1 MTSPL
6 SFTSPIVESLL
17 DLKCG
22 EPDCEFAF
30 SLREDEVCVSPF
42 HDQRVELP
50 GRFLNFIIAYN
61 FRA

>member
-6 SFTSPIVESLL
+6 SFTPPIVKSLL
-17 DLKCG
+17 DLNRG
-22 EPDCEFAF
+22 EPECEYAF

-42 HDQRVELP
+42 HDQRIELP
-50 GRFLNFIIAYN
+50 GRFLNFIIANN